1 LDSADEFSE
10 FAGAAAPRLYRTAF
24 LLRGDWHTAQD

>member
-24 LLRGDWHTAQD
+24 LL